1 MQTAAKFTS
10 RFALIASAALGLNLM
25 TGCDKGPVENAGAKV
40 DRGIDKV
47 KDAVTGAG
55 PVEKAG
61 RAVDRA
67 TGGR

>member
-1 MQTAAKFTS
+1 MTIVAKILS
-10 RFALIASAALGLNLM
+10 RLGYLTVAVAGLGFVA
-25 TGCDKGPVENAGAKV
+25 GCEKGPAEKAGASV
-40 DRGIDKV
+40 DRGVDKV

-67 TGGR
+67 TGR

>member
-1 MQTAAKFTS
+1 MTTVAKLLSRTAFIAVAATS
-10 RFALIASAALGLNLM
+10 LGFVA
-25 TGCDKGPVENAGAKV
+25 GCEKGPAENAGAKV
-40 DRGIDKV
+40 DRGVDKV

-67 TGGR
+67 AGH